1 MNVTGS
7 EMEPAAQASPPEMP
21 DFYASTKFWTVA
33 RRYGYCDLLVTW
45 GSLLGVLAAAG
56 VLFLYLN
63 HDLPGAGLQA
73 LGIAYISL
81 GAALFGI
88 VLAGLAVV
96 GAFFDREYVAAL
108 RDAGTLDR
116 ALFGFWWV
124 AALAVVSL
132 LCSIALTVVTYTSA
146 PKALAAAAV
155 TVATTLFV
163 ATLIE
168 ALALVGSVMRHGL
181 YRAEIAARDIRVR
194 RNASDEES

>member
-1 MNVTGS
+1 MRVTGS
-7 EMEPAAQASPPEMP
+7 EMQPATPASPPETP
-21 DFYASTKFWTVA
+21 DFYESTKFWTVA
-33 RRYGYCDLLVTW
+33 RRYGWSKLILTW
-45 GSLLGVLAAAG
+45 GSLLGGVAAVVVL
-56 VLFLYLN
+56 VLYLN
-63 HDLPGAGLQA
+63 RDLHGAGLQA

-132 LCSIALTVVTYTSA
+132 LCSLALTVVAYTPS
-146 PKALAAAAV
+146 PKGLTAAAV
-155 TVATTLFV
+155 AVATALFV
-163 ATLIE
+163 ATLLE

-181 YRAEIAARDIRVR
+181 YRAEIAAHEIRVR
-194 RNASDEES
+194 RNGSDEGS